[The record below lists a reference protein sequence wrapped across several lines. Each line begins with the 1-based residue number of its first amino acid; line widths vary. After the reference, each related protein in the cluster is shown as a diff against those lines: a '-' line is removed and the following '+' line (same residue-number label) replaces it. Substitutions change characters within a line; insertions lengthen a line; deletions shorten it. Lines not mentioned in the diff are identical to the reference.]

1 MFNILKKQATNSLGV
16 DIGTTGIRVV
26 QLESKDKKISLENYA
41 SIETKDYLEILGNDS
56 KFNNI
61 RMSDKKISDDLA
73 KIISDAGISSKR
85 VSMAVPISSA
95 FSSIISLPDMPE
107 EEIENAIN
115 FEARQYIPIAID
127 EVIFDWVV
135 IGRTGGTK
143 NDSENSI
150 VEEKNIK
157 KLKILLVAIP
167 KEITNK
173 YVSIVDSLGLE
184 LTTLETESFS
194 LAMAFSRSEKGTISI
209 VDIGN
214 KTTSITIVESG
225 EVISGHSISGTGGE
239 EITKIISHGVDV
251 DFHRAEQLKKDIGLN
266 KEDNSQKQVSEIVL
280 PIMSI
285 IISEIRKINE
295 NYTKVNKK
303 SVNKIIITGRTSYIS
318 GLAEYFTTEI
328 GIPTEIGNPWKEI
341 SYDKALDKRLQESS
355 PYFSVAVGLALRG
368 LEDGK

>member
-1 MFNILKKQATNSLGV
+1 MFNILKKQATSSLGI

-26 QLESKDKKISLENYA
+26 QLGLKDKKISLENYA
-41 SIETKDYLEILGNDS
+41 SIETKDYLEILGSDS

-61 RMSDKKISDDLA
+61 RMSDKKISGDLA
-73 KIISDAGISSKR
+73 KIISDAGISSKK

-115 FEARQYIPIAID
+115 FEARQYIPISID

-135 IGRTGGTK
+135 VGKTDGTK
-143 NDSENSI
+143 NSDI
-150 VEEKNIK
+150 VGDKNIK
-157 KLKILLVAIP
+157 KLKVLLVAIP

-184 LTTLETESFS
+184 LVALETESFS
-194 LAMAFSRSEKGTISI
+194 LAMAFSRDEKGTTSI

-214 KTTSITIVESG
+214 KTTSITIVENG

-251 DFHRAEQLKKDIGLN
+251 DFHRAEQLKMDIGFN
-266 KEDNSQKQVSEIVL
+266 KDNASQKQVSEIVL

-285 IISEIRKINE
+285 IISEIKKINE
-295 NYTKVNKK
+295 NYTKSNKK

-318 GLAEYFTTEI
+318 GLAEYFTKEI
-328 GIPTEIGNPWKEI
+328 GIPTEIGNPWKKI
-341 SYDKALDKRLQESS
+341 SYDKALNKKLQESS